1 MEGRMKKK
9 SDFIEKI
16 KSFYISHTIGKI
28 FLTIAVCI
36 LLVYVLVSIPVWS
49 IRRSDIPKETSHE
62 TAGSEVIANDAG
74 KVEVAKSGGNTLL
87 LDTETLTFEVA
98 DEEGNVFSTAVA
110 GTDTGSERAL
120 ISVSYLGED
129 NNLYEWN
136 SYDQS
141 VAWGSYVIS
150 KIDNGVRLDMN
161 LNENESN
168 RFYEYLPKKMSIER
182 YENLFKEGINAL
194 KESGELES
202 GKASRYLNTLSLVY
216 KKSLKDEC
224 YVVNYTGTPPT
235 SAVNQLI
242 EVAKLV
248 GYTRE
253 MLLEDAEQFDFTV
266 SFVEPAVFD
275 IVLEVTLENGELVAH
290 IPTGA
295 CKSGN
300 DFYTIQNIK
309 VLPNF
314 GAVTSSQYTEGKIFI
329 PDGSGALAD
338 FNSYKANV
346 KEYERPV
353 YNNDFYK
360 DYAFMPQYGEEI
372 FMPVFGVLYG
382 EENAHEK
389 GFLAILEKG
398 ARNGYLHMK
407 LASSGTDSSKYNK
420 VYASFDVAQYFKV
433 KINGYYSDSSA
444 NYLVNTGE
452 QDLDLTVRYLFYGK
466 NTGYFELAKGYG
478 DYLARKL
485 QLSRSYDEGK
495 AELYLEVVGALNLTR
510 RFVGIPYDSEF
521 SMTDYKELLEIMKD
535 LEGTNFSLQYDGI
548 YNNGWNGK
556 LFNGAKLSAKNGSKR
571 EWKNVTEYAKD
582 KGIELYLETSLTKVW
597 ESGNGFRASR
607 HALRDFANDEVKLSR
622 YMPVMGIQNY
632 SVYDGLE
639 HETYYTLAPYWLDD
653 ITDRFLKKADSSA
666 SLAVTDLAGM
676 YYADYRFNSF
686 VSGEEGNRVIENNLE
701 KLSAGR
707 KLALTDPHID
717 KIGYGNVAVDVSRE
731 SSDYITFSQTIPFKQ
746 LVMNGLI
753 DYTTEDVN
761 LSSRNPAYFVLQAAE
776 TGAIPKF
783 ILTYK
788 NVDNLQHSDFNYLYS
803 VQYSVIR
810 EKMMAVYEEC
820 LKIRDAVKTSEI
832 TNHEILADGVFRTTY
847 ASGVSVTVNYN
858 QYDVTLKDQKV
869 VKAEGYLIEEVQ

>member
-1 MEGRMKKK
+1 MKKK

-16 KSFYISHTIGKI
+16 KSLYRSHTIGKI
-28 FLTIAVCI
+28 FFTIILCI
-36 LLVYVLVSIPVWS
+36 LLIYVLVSIPVWS
-49 IRRSDIPKETSHE
+49 IKKSDIPKETSHE
-62 TAGSEVIANDAG
+62 AAGTEVIANDAG
-74 KVEVAKSGGNTLL
+74 KLEVAKSGGLTLS
-87 LDTETLTFEVA
+87 LDTETLTFEVT
-98 DEEGNVFSTAVA
+98 DEDGNRFSTAVD

-120 ISVSYLGED
+120 VSVSYLGED

-141 VAWGSYVIS
+141 VAWGSYVIT
-150 KIDNGVRLDMN
+150 KIANGVRLDMN

-168 RFYEYLPKKMSIER
+168 RFYEYLPKKMSIDR
-182 YENLFKEGINAL
+182 YENLFKGGINAL
-194 KESGELES
+194 KESGSLES
-202 GKASRYLNTLSLVY
+202 DKASRYLNTLSLVY

-253 MLLEDAEQFDFTV
+253 MLLEDADTFDFTV

-275 IVLEVTLENGELVAH
+275 IVLEVTLEEGELLAH
-290 IPTGA
+290 IPTGS

-300 DFYTIQNIK
+300 EFYTIQNIK

-314 GAVTSSQYTEGKIFI
+314 GAVTPAQYPDGKFLI
-329 PDGSGALAD
+329 PDGSGALVD
-338 FNSYKANV
+338 FNSYKTSV
-346 KEYERPV
+346 KDYERPV

-372 FMPVFGVLYG
+372 NMPVFGALYG
-382 EENAHEK
+382 KDKETEK

-398 ARNGYLHMK
+398 ARNGYIHMK
-407 LASSGTDSSKYNK
+407 LASFGADSSKYNK

-433 KINGYYSDSSA
+433 KINGYYSDNTA

-466 NTGYFELAKGYG
+466 DTGYFDLAKGYG
-478 DYLARKL
+478 DYLAKTL
-485 QLSRSYDEGK
+485 QIGRSYDGGE
-495 AELYLEVVGALNLTR
+495 AELYLEAAGALNLTK
-510 RFVGIPYDSEF
+510 RFVGIPYSSEF

-535 LEGTNFSLQYDGI
+535 LDGIRFSLQYDGI
-548 YNNGWNGK
+548 YNNGWNGQ
-556 LFNGAKLSAKNGSKR
+556 LYNGAKLSGSNGSK
-571 EWKNVTEYAKD
+571 KDLKSVTEYVES
-582 KGIELYLETSLTKVW
+582 KGIQLYLETSLTKVW

-639 HETYYTLAPYWLDD
+639 HDTYYTLAPYWLDD
-653 ITDRFLKKADSSA
+653 ITDRFLKKADKNA
-666 SLAVTDLAGM
+666 NFAVTDLAGM

-686 VSGEEGNRVIENNLE
+686 VSGEEGNRVLENNLE
-701 KLSAGR
+701 KLAADR
-707 KLALTDPHID
+707 DLALTDPHID
-717 KIGYGNVAVDVSRE
+717 KIGYGKVAVDVSRD

-810 EKMMAVYEEC
+810 EKLTDVYEEC
-820 LKIRDAVKTSEI
+820 VKIRDAVKTNEI
-832 TNHEILADGVFRTTY
+832 TNHEILADGVFRTSY
-847 ASGVSVTVNYN
+847 ASGVSVIVNYN
-858 QYDVTLKDQKV
+858 LYDVELDDGKTLK
-869 VKAEGYLIEEVQ
+869 AESYLIEEVQ